1 MTVARPAF
9 DNLAGIFA
17 RETLFPTI
25 TMWNRLEGQPR
36 RTDFSRALRAEAR
49 DALWMLAKQWQ
60 VGEFEGDDAASP
72 IFAKLHA
79 DISPLTRF
87 QAATHAPQD
96 FPVDVPVEALVE
108 RRPVPLAS
116 QDRPLSLDIRLALGR
131 RWLKMLDDAGLGALK
146 PKFLD
151 FYDVDEPDPLIE
163 GDAVITAHAAVWQSV
178 AAVAGRAMDGG
189 KLYLH
194 LVEDSSHHAYD
205 GVGLTSAEQTS
216 VEPLETPFLNWFNR
230 LFYQPAMADG
240 ADDSAWLPPR
250 LEYQFG
256 VSATTADGFEAL
268 RAAEYHHGHL
278 DWYNVDSDVGSSGL
292 GPIDDLASAPTPQ
305 TITSTFL
312 PVNVQFDGMP
322 NTRWWAFE
330 EGKTNLGAIKP
341 DTTDLGKLIFME
353 FGLVYA
359 NDWFLLPLD
368 LPIATLTRIRGIA
381 VTNVFGERIF
391 VERAEQAQVPP
402 ERRWAM
408 FTASQG
414 AGSRVPHEA
423 GLLLLP
429 TVPKVEEG
437 KPFDDVRL
445 LRDEVSNM
453 VWGVEA
459 RVPVANGDGKPGNEA
474 GKEYVARLTAILD
487 AGIVGGLVVPE
498 MPDAAADIRYE
509 LMHGVPENWIPFIP
523 VHLDG
528 DQREIQLQRAS
539 MPRIIIGRPGLP
551 EKVKPRT
558 QLLRQGLDQDDPDAM
573 YVFEEE
579 VPRAGVRVT
588 QSFQRTRWHQGEV
601 FVWVGVR
608 KATGRGEGS
617 SGLAFDRLVPSKG
630 PTRPAL
636 QQAMDDS

>member
-1 MTVARPAF
+1 MTVARPAI
-9 DNLAGIFA
+9 DNLQAVFA
-17 RETLFPTI
+17 RDRLLPTI
-25 TMWNRLEGQPR
+25 TLWNRLEGQPR
-36 RTDFSRALRAEAR
+36 RTDFSRALRAESR
-49 DALWMLAKQWQ
+49 DALWLLCKQWQ

-72 IFAKLHA
+72 VFAKLHA

-87 QAATHAPQD
+87 QAATHPPQD
-96 FPVDVPVEALVE
+96 FPVDVPIEALVE
-108 RRPVPLAS
+108 RRPVPLHS
-116 QDRPLSLDIRLALGR
+116 QDRPLSLDLRLALGR
-131 RWLKMLDDAGLGALK
+131 RWLKMLDDAGLTALK
-146 PKFLD
+146 PKFIAH
-151 FYDVDEPDPLIE
+151 YKVDEPDPLAQ
-163 GDAVITAHAAVWQSV
+163 GDALITAHAAVWQSV
-178 AAVAGRAMDGG
+178 AAVAGRTMDGG
-189 KLYLH
+189 KLYRH
-194 LVEDSSHHAYD
+194 LVGDAAHHAHD
-205 GVGLTSAEQTS
+205 GVGLTAGEKNS
-216 VEPLETPFLNWFNR
+216 VEPLEAPFRRWFETL
-230 LFYQPAMADG
+230 LFQPAMTDG
-240 ADDSAWLPPR
+240 ADDSAWIPPR

-256 VSATTADGFEAL
+256 LDATTENGVESFRAD
-268 RAAEYHHGHL
+268 EYHHGHL
-278 DWYNVDSDVGSSGL
+278 DWYNVDADAASNGL
-292 GPIDDLASAPTPQ
+292 GPVDDSAAAPAPRTL
-305 TITSTFL
+305 TSSFL

-359 NDWFLLPLD
+359 NDWFLLPLE

-381 VTNVFGERIF
+381 VTNVFGERIL
-391 VERAEQAQVPP
+391 VERAEEAQVPP

-408 FTASQG
+408 FTASR
-414 AGSRVPHEA
+414 GSASRIPHHA

-429 TVPKVEEG
+429 TVPKIEEG

-445 LRDEVSNM
+445 IRDEVSNM

-459 RVPVANGDGKPGNEA
+459 RIPVAIGEAKPGTEA
-474 GKEYVARLTAILD
+474 GKQYLARLTAILD
-487 AGIVGGLVVPE
+487 AGIDGGLVIPE
-498 MPDAAADIRYE
+498 LPDAAADIRYE

-539 MPRIIIGRPGLP
+539 MPRIIAGRPGP
-551 EKVKPRT
+551 PDKVKPRT

-573 YVFEEE
+573 YIFEEE

-588 QSFQRTRWHQGEV
+588 QAFQRTRWHHGEV

-608 KATGRGEGS
+608 KQTGRGEGS
-617 SGLAFDRLVPSKG
+617 SGLSFDRVVPAKG

-636 QQAMDDS
+636 RQAQDDR